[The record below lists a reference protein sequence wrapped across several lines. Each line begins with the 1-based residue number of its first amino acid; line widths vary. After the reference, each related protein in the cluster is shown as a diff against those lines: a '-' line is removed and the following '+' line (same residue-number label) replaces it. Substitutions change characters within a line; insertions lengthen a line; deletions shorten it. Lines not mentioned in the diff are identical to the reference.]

1 MTFNDYRN
9 QKSRITYCIY
19 TRISHICL
27 LNKKKVTLTQS
38 VTFQISQIL
47 TNKHCLYHYIFEKVK
62 GAICNVG

>member
-1 MTFNDYRN
+1 MTFNDYQN

-47 TNKHCLYHYIFEKVK
+47 TNKYCLYHYIYLRR
-62 GAICNVG
+62 